1 MAMHIYDLGWML
13 AQVLLLLCSA
23 PLVAGIIKKVK
34 ALLQNRIGSSIFQE
48 YFDLYKW
55 WQKPTILTPY
65 TSLVFII
72 APLVYFASVVVAAAM
87 LPNFFGTQFSFGDV
101 FVFIGVLTLGR
112 FFMTLSSLDT
122 ATAFGGMG
130 GSREIYIS
138 VLAEP
143 VILLA
148 VLVNALRSGST
159 TLAGMALDFQ
169 AVYLSVASVLTC
181 IAFFCLLLAENGR
194 IPVDNPDTHLELTM
208 IHECMLLEY
217 SGRLLAVIHWASML
231 KTLVFLVLFSLLYL
245 PLSLPLAVK
254 VLFAVRRGMMNFLVI
269 VLLFVVFLQT
279 RIMDLRRAIICLSV
293 QSAVI
298 ALACFISGIA
308 HGEGIHI
315 YAPGLL
321 TIIVKVLLVP
331 YAMLRL
337 VSKLADERE
346 LISEINV
353 NYSTAASA
361 VFLVLS
367 YLIVDKMLPGVEGRD
382 ILALSI
388 VMILTG
394 LTLIVMRSRAIMQM
408 VGLITM
414 ENGIYLLGMA
424 MTEGLPLVIEMGI
437 FLDVLIAVMVLVI
450 LTNRLRLSF
459 MTTDT
464 NVLRKLKG

>member
-1 MAMHIYDLGWML
+1 ML

-34 ALLQNRIGSSIFQE
+34 SLLQNRIGSSIFQE

-169 AVYLSVASVLTC
+169 A
-181 IAFFCLLLAENGR
+181 
-194 IPVDNPDTHLELTM
+194 ELTM
-208 IHECMLLEY
+208 IHKCMLLEY

-231 KTLVFLVLFSLLYL
+231 KTLVFLVLFALLYL

-254 VLFAVRRGMMNFLVI
+254 VLLAATAVSVMETLKNKMRLFKVRVYLAAAGILLLLAI
-269 VLLFVVFLQT
+269 VAQ
-279 RIMDLRRAIICLSV
+279 
-293 QSAVI
+293 
-298 ALACFISGIA
+298 
-308 HGEGIHI
+308 
-315 YAPGLL
+315 
-321 TIIVKVLLVP
+321 
-331 YAMLRL
+331 
-337 VSKLADERE
+337 
-346 LISEINV
+346 
-353 NYSTAASA
+353 
-361 VFLVLS
+361 
-367 YLIVDKMLPGVEGRD
+367 
-382 ILALSI
+382 
-388 VMILTG
+388 
-394 LTLIVMRSRAIMQM
+394 
-408 VGLITM
+408 
-414 ENGIYLLGMA
+414 
-424 MTEGLPLVIEMGI
+424 
-437 FLDVLIAVMVLVI
+437 
-450 LTNRLRLSF
+450 
-459 MTTDT
+459 
-464 NVLRKLKG
+464 

>member
-208 IHECMLLEY
+208 IHECMQDYRQEFFH
-217 SGRLLAVIHWASML
+217 SHWASML
-231 KTLVFLVLFSLLYL
+231 KTLVFLVLFALLYL

-254 VLFAVRRGMMNFLVI
+254 VLLAATAVSVMETLKNKMRLFKVRVYLSAAGILLLLAI
-269 VLLFVVFLQT
+269 VAQ
-279 RIMDLRRAIICLSV
+279 
-293 QSAVI
+293 
-298 ALACFISGIA
+298 
-308 HGEGIHI
+308 
-315 YAPGLL
+315 
-321 TIIVKVLLVP
+321 
-331 YAMLRL
+331 
-337 VSKLADERE
+337 
-346 LISEINV
+346 
-353 NYSTAASA
+353 
-361 VFLVLS
+361 
-367 YLIVDKMLPGVEGRD
+367 
-382 ILALSI
+382 
-388 VMILTG
+388 
-394 LTLIVMRSRAIMQM
+394 
-408 VGLITM
+408 
-414 ENGIYLLGMA
+414 
-424 MTEGLPLVIEMGI
+424 
-437 FLDVLIAVMVLVI
+437 
-450 LTNRLRLSF
+450 
-459 MTTDT
+459 
-464 NVLRKLKG
+464 